1 MDMENNR
8 KDLEFDVLGYS
19 IKLKPSEENSLSP
32 SEIIEYVRE
41 RAEKIQDTNPNLD
54 RGQVAIL
61 VALGLAVEKK
71 NLEKDFRDN
80 VENLQLS
87 ANDALNFIEEVSPT
101 SL

>member
-1 MDMENNR
+1 MENNR
-8 KDLEFDVLGYS
+8 KDLEFDVLGYN
-19 IKLKPSEENSLSP
+19 IKLKPDEDNSLSP

-41 RAEKIQDTNPNLD
+41 RASKIQERNPNLD

-80 VENLQLS
+80 VETLQTS
-87 ANDALNFIEEVSPT
+87 AYDALNFIEEVTPT